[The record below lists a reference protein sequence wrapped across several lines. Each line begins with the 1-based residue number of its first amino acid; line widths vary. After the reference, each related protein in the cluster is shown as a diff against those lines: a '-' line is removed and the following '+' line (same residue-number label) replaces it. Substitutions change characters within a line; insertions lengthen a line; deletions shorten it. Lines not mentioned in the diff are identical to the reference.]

1 MSKKKIAAVFG
12 AVACAVAAVLA
23 GFYFF
28 VLKNGNDQSEAESR
42 RAGMKAMENVSVPGV
57 SVYVPEDYSKTE
69 NEYYTSYTKGS
80 ATVSLTSETVDNDL
94 ANYAYYAVRQ
104 YENIT
109 DSFTIKEEFDEELS
123 STTVHVVEFDY
134 SLNLETGVKNISCLS
149 AFAMG
154 NGRSYVLTCTSGADD
169 YSLYR
174 DDFHRI
180 YKTIALSENSD

>member
-1 MSKKKIAAVFG
+1 MSKKKIAAIFG
-12 AVACAVAAVLA
+12 AVACAVAILLA

-28 VLKNGNDQSEAESR
+28 VLKNGNNQSEFESL
-42 RAGMKAMENVSVPGV
+42 RAGMKAWENVSVPGI
-57 SVYVPEDYSKTE
+57 SVYVPEDYTKTE

-104 YENIT
+104 YEKIT
-109 DSFTIKEEFDEELS
+109 DSFTIKEEYDDNVN
-123 STTVHVVEFDY
+123 STDIHVVEFDY
-134 SLNLETGVKNISCLS
+134 SINFESGVKRCSCL
-149 AFAMG
+149 AAYAMG
-154 NGRSYVLTCTSGADD
+154 KGRSYIITCVSDADD

-174 DDFHRI
+174 EDFHRI

>member
-1 MSKKKIAAVFG
+1 MSKKKIAAIFG
-12 AVACAVAAVLA
+12 AVACAVAIVLA

-28 VLKNGNDQSEAESR
+28 VLKNGNNQSEFESL
-42 RAGMKAMENVSVPGV
+42 RAGMKAMENVSVPGI
-57 SVYVPEDYSKTE
+57 SVYVPEDYTKTE
-69 NEYYTSYTKGS
+69 NEYHILYTKGS
-80 ATVSLTSETVDNDL
+80 AKVSLTSETVDNDL
-94 ANYAYYAVRQ
+94 TNYAYYAVRK
-104 YENIT
+104 YEEIT

-134 SLNLETGVKNISCLS
+134 SINRETDVKNISCLS

-154 NGRSYVLTCTSGADD
+154 NGRSYILTCTSDADD

-174 DDFHRI
+174 EDFHRI